1 MPYRARSTNAPPPPA
16 VAVPPP
22 TLLIAATPLPAP
34 ELEVATELTPPAP
47 PATPA
52 TPAINWEVS
61 TGSRRGYGYEAA
73 ARSSPLPASRTTA
86 AAPKPAWAAR
96 RALISSAPSQRLTV

>member
-34 ELEVATELTPPAP
+34 ELEVETELTP

-52 TPAINWEVS
+52 TPAISWEVS

-73 ARSSPLPASRTTA
+73 ARSSPLPASSTTA
-86 AAPKPAWAAR
+86 AAPKPAWVAW
-96 RALISSAPSQRLTV
+96 RALVLPAADSSR